1 VPALDN
7 AADSVEY
14 QLQEARDR
22 QFRDLIAE
30 YQVRDSATVM
40 SGRTDGQRY
49 YRLRAV
55 RNSQPVSRW
64 SETVSVETRHHSLTR
79 AFSFFTVGAAVFVLT
94 LLLVLRG
101 GRNYSTSDGA
111 IRD

>member
-1 VPALDN
+1 MPAPGN
-7 AADSVEY
+7 AADGLEY
-14 QLQEARDR
+14 QLQEARDP

-30 YQVRDSATVM
+30 YQVTDSATVM

-79 AFSFFTVGAAVFVLT
+79 AFSFFIVGAAVFVLT

-101 GRNYSTSDGA
+101 GHGYSPSDGA
-111 IRD
+111 TGD